1 MAQAVKQNIGRRW
14 LLLGALIVL
23 VLIFFGVRA
32 LTREKLPLRVAE
44 VVRGDLISQIS
55 TNGKVEPQTNFE
67 AHSPTAATVRNL
79 FVHEGDKVPAGK
91 LLLQLNDGDTVARL
105 ASAATAVKGAKA
117 TYEAMLHGGTQEERL
132 SLSGDLSKAKI
143 ERDQATRDLEAL
155 ERLQKSG
162 SASASE
168 VTSAR
173 QRLNTANNQIQI
185 LEQRQGSRYAPAD
198 LDHARAA
205 LEDAQANYAAA
216 QYVVAE
222 SNVHAPFAGTVYSLP
237 VSRTE
242 FVEQGKLL
250 LQMADLTHIQ
260 VRAYFDEPE
269 LGKLAVGQ
277 PIKIVWDAKLARTW
291 RGHIARVPSTII
303 TYGTRN
309 VGEVLIAVDD
319 SDGQLLPNTNVT
331 VTVTTQHE
339 QNVLS
344 IPREA
349 LHTENGQD
357 FVYVFRNGS
366 IHRTPVKLGTI
377 NLTQVGIVQGLKEHD
392 VVALGSTNGQPLSND
407 QPSRIVN

>member
-23 VLIFFGVRA
+23 ALVFYGVRT

-44 VVRGDLISQIS
+44 VVRGDLVSQIS
-55 TNGKVEPQTNFE
+55 TNGKVEPQINFE
-67 AHSPTAATVRNL
+67 AHSPIASTVKNL
-79 FVHEGDKVPAGK
+79 YVHEGDKVPAGK
-91 LLLQLNDGDTVARL
+91 LLLELNASDALARL
-105 ASAATAVKGAKA
+105 AAASTSVKGAQVN
-117 TYEAMLHGGTQEERL
+117 YDAMQHGGTQEERL
-132 SLSGDLSKAKI
+132 SVSGDLSKAKI
-143 ERDQATRDLEAL
+143 ERDQAARDLDAL

-162 SASASE
+162 SASSSE
-168 VTSAR
+168 VTTAR
-173 QRLNTANNQIQI
+173 QRLNSANNQIQL

-216 QYVVAE
+216 NVVVAE
-222 SNVHAPFAGTVYSLP
+222 SIVHAPFAGTVYSMP

-242 FVEQGKLL
+242 FVEQGRLL

-277 PIKIVWDAKLARTW
+277 PIKVVWDAKLGRIW
-291 RGHIARVPSTII
+291 NGHIARVPSTVI

-319 SDGQLLPNTNVT
+319 SDGDLLPNTNVT

-339 QNVLS
+339 ENVLS

-349 LHTENGQD
+349 LHTESGRD
-357 FVYVFRNGS
+357 FVYVYRDGS

-377 NLTQVGIVQGLKEHD
+377 NLTQVGIAQGLREHD
-392 VVALGSTNGQPLSND
+392 VVALGSTNGQPLSD
-407 QPSRIVN
+407 DIPSRIVK

>member
-1 MAQAVKQNIGRRW
+1 MAQAVKQSIGRRW
-14 LLLGALIVL
+14 LLLGALLVL
-23 VLIFFGVRA
+23 VLVFYGVRT

-55 TNGKVEPQTNFE
+55 TNGKVEPQINFE
-67 AHSPTAATVRNL
+67 AHAPIAGTIKDL
-79 FVHEGDKVPAGK
+79 FVHEGDKVVAGK
-91 LLLQLNDGDTVARL
+91 LLLELNAGDAVARL
-105 ASAATAVKGAKA
+105 AAAATAVKGAQA
-117 TYEAMLHGGTQEERL
+117 NYDAMKRGGTQEERL
-132 SLSGDLSKAKI
+132 TLAGDLNKAKT
-143 ERDQATRDLEAL
+143 ERDNAARDLEAL

-168 VTSAR
+168 VSAAR
-173 QRLNTANNQIQI
+173 QRLNAAQNQIQL
-185 LEQRQGSRYAPAD
+185 LEQRQAARYAPAD

-205 LEDAQANYAAA
+205 LEDAQANFAAA
-216 QYVVAE
+216 QSVVAE

-250 LQMADLTHIQ
+250 LQLADLSRIQ

-277 PIKIVWDAKLARTW
+277 PIKVIWDAKLGRTW

-309 VGEVLIAVDD
+309 VGEVLIAIEDA
-319 SDGQLLPNTNVT
+319 DGALLPNTNVT

-339 QNVLS
+339 KDVLS

-357 FVYVFRNGS
+357 FVYVFRNGI

-407 QPSRIVN
+407 TPSRIVN

>member
-14 LLLGALIVL
+14 LLLGAIGVL
-23 VLIFFGVRA
+23 ALVFYGVRT

-55 TNGKVEPQTNFE
+55 TNGKVEPEVNFE
-67 AHSPTAATVRNL
+67 AHSPIAATVRNL

-91 LLLQLNDGDTVARL
+91 LLLELNAADAAARL
-105 ASAATAVKGAKA
+105 AAAATAVKGAQA
-117 TYEAMLHGGTQEERL
+117 TYDAMKRGGTQEERL
-132 SLSGDLSKAKI
+132 SLAGDLSKARI
-143 ERDQATRDLEAL
+143 ERDNAASALDAL

-168 VTSAR
+168 VSTAR
-173 QRLNTANNQIQI
+173 QRLTSAQNQIQL
-185 LEQRQGSRYAPAD
+185 LEQRQGSRYSPAD
-198 LDHARAA
+198 LEHARAA
-205 LEDAQANYAAA
+205 LEDAKANYAAA
-216 QYVVAE
+216 QSVVAE
-222 SNVHAPFAGTVYSLP
+222 SNVHSPFAGTVYSLP

-250 LQMADLTHIQ
+250 LQMADLSHIQ

-277 PIKIVWDAKLARTW
+277 PIKIIWDAKLGRAW

-309 VGEVLIAVDD
+309 VGEVLIAVED
-319 SDGQLLPNTNVT
+319 SDGALLSNTNVT

-339 QNVLS
+339 KDVLS

-357 FVYVFRNGS
+357 FVFVFRNGT

-407 QPSRIVN
+407 TPSRIVN

>member
-14 LLLGALIVL
+14 LLLGALLVL
-23 VLIFFGVRA
+23 VLVFYGVRT

-55 TNGKVEPQTNFE
+55 TNGKVEPQINFE
-67 AHSPTAATVRNL
+67 AHAPIASTIKDL
-79 FVHEGDKVPAGK
+79 FVHEGDRVAAGK
-91 LLLQLNDGDTVARL
+91 LLLELNAGDAIARL
-105 ASAATAVKGAKA
+105 AAAATAVKGAQA
-117 TYEAMLHGGTQEERL
+117 SYDAMKHGGTQEERL

-143 ERDQATRDLEAL
+143 ERDNAAQSLDAL

-168 VTSAR
+168 VTAAR
-173 QRLNTANNQIQI
+173 QRLNSANNQIQI

-216 QYVVAE
+216 QSVVAE
-222 SNVHAPFAGTVYSLP
+222 SNVRAPFAGTVYSLP

-250 LQMADLTHIQ
+250 LQMADLSRIQ

-277 PIKIVWDAKLARTW
+277 PIKIVWDAKLGRTW

-303 TYGTRN
+303 AYGTRN
-309 VGEVLIAVDD
+309 VGEVLISVED
-319 SDGQLLPNTNVT
+319 SDDALLPNTNVT
-331 VTVTTQHE
+331 ITVTTQHE
-339 QNVLS
+339 ENVLS

-349 LHTENGQD
+349 LHTENGRD
-357 FVYVFRNGS
+357 FVFVFRNGV